1 MDLKFALRSLRKN
14 PGFTVLAVFVMA
26 LGIGAN
32 TAVFTVVNTVLLK
45 PLAYREPDRIV
56 KLSSLWRKS
65 GGHGPVSAP
74 DFHDWRHQSSAFDAM
89 AYYAAGEASAIT
101 GSNAEYIHTAT
112 VTPEFFRVLQVEPVR
127 GRLFTAEEEKPG
139 SGGAL
144 LISHAYWQRHF
155 AGNTSALGA
164 HVRMFD
170 KPLTIVGVLPAGFH
184 FPDKTDLW
192 FPANTIFNETE
203 ARSAHNYEVIGR
215 LKPDVTLEQAQ
226 AQMTAIGTRLEQQYP
241 DSNEGKSV
249 AVIRMRDEMV
259 SNVRL
264 TLYVLL
270 GAVGVVLLIA
280 CANTANLL
288 LARAT
293 ARTREIAIRAAVGA
307 SRSRIVRQLITE
319 SLVLALVAGSFG
331 LAFAIWGAE
340 VLKALAPADVPR
352 LAETKID
359 VWVLVFTFGVTVAA
373 SLVFGLVPALETSR
387 VDLNEALKQ
396 GAARTGLGG
405 RGGRMRAALVV
416 VEVALSVILVA
427 SAGLLIRSFHALANV
442 DVGFRPEKV
451 LVMETSVPSSDL
463 ESARR
468 ATRFY
473 KTLLADVAMLPGVAA
488 AGATRTPPGHVS
500 SNGGYWIDHLPAPEG
515 LSVTAPQA
523 VLSVVAPGTFAALG
537 IPLKGGRDFQNGDT
551 YDAPFVA
558 IINQALARK
567 SFPNQD
573 PIGHSILCGLDS
585 PKPMKIVGVTGDIR
599 QYGPATQPQ
608 PEIYMP
614 YEQHPEPST
623 ALSVVVRTAAGASAI
638 NEALRQKVRERS
650 PDVPVRF
657 TTMEASLA
665 ENVAAPR
672 FRTLLLGIFAG
683 LAVCL
688 AMAGI
693 YGVMAYVVSQR
704 SSEIGLRMALGASSG
719 HILRLVLGQSLTLA
733 GIGLA
738 LGFAGA
744 IAATR
749 LLTSMLFE
757 VTPTDP
763 FTYAIVAL
771 LLGIVALVASYV
783 PARRAIN
790 IDPLLAL
797 RQE

>member
-1 MDLKFALRSLRKN
+1 
-14 PGFTVLAVFVMA
+14 
-26 LGIGAN
+26 
-32 TAVFTVVNTVLLK
+32 
-45 PLAYREPDRIV
+45 
-56 KLSSLWRKS
+56 
-65 GGHGPVSAP
+65 
-74 DFHDWRHQSSAFDAM
+74 
-89 AYYAAGEASAIT
+89 
-101 GSNAEYIHTAT
+101 
-112 VTPEFFRVLQVEPVR
+112 
-127 GRLFTAEEEKPG
+127 
-139 SGGAL
+139 
-144 LISHAYWQRHF
+144 
-155 AGNTSALGA
+155 
-164 HVRMFD
+164 
-170 KPLTIVGVLPAGFH
+170 
-184 FPDKTDLW
+184 
-192 FPANTIFNETE
+192 
-203 ARSAHNYEVIGR
+203 
-215 LKPDVTLEQAQ
+215 
-226 AQMTAIGTRLEQQYP
+226 
-241 DSNEGKSV
+241 
-249 AVIRMRDEMV
+249 
-259 SNVRL
+259 
-264 TLYVLL
+264 
-270 GAVGVVLLIA
+270 
-280 CANTANLL
+280 
-288 LARAT
+288 
-293 ARTREIAIRAAVGA
+293 
-307 SRSRIVRQLITE
+307 
-319 SLVLALVAGSFG
+319 
-331 LAFAIWGAE
+331 

-396 GAARTGLGG
+396 GAARIGLGG

-416 VEVALSVILVA
+416 VEVALSVILLA
-427 SAGLLIRSFHALANV
+427 GAGLLIRSFHALANV
-442 DVGFRPEKV
+442 DVGFHPEKV
-451 LVMETSVPSSDL
+451 LVMEASVPASDL

-585 PKPMKIVGVTGDIR
+585 PKPMKIVGIAGDIR
-599 QYGPATQPQ
+599 QYGPAAKPQ

-638 NEALRQKVRERS
+638 TGALRQKVRERS

-719 HILRLVLGQSLTLA
+719 DILRLVLGQSLTLA

-749 LLTSMLFE
+749 LLASMLFE
-757 VTPTDP
+757 VTSTDP
-763 FTYAIVAL
+763 LTHAAVAV

-797 RQE
+797 RRE